1 MRIKRLIRG
10 WLVLMTVCFI
20 LPILIP
26 TAIAGEDAQLDGELN
41 VTASPS
47 QQGTGG
53 LMTITITATFYGGC
67 CYPLYANDVVP
78 EITLPPG
85 VEMVGKITPEKL
97 NKFEAIAGGGAAPTS
112 FTFVVKSFT
121 PGEYKI
127 ETKVLTSNAGN
138 AEGSVTI
145 TFTKGCVITT
155 PILFPKEPATGRS
168 TLITISA
175 YSPIEGVNIENTTL
189 YYLESSDS
197 YKYAKPE
204 NGTLYWVG
212 GSKDGNSVAFK
223 SMEFEENQWQSDIPK
238 YQEASTILYWIV
250 AEDNFGNKTTSPL
263 YTLELQ
269 DFNEIHFTH
278 NLLIWMAIIGSL
290 LGIIIIAALWGY
302 AHKVPIIHSK
312 SKGILFSGSK
322 AIKIN
327 SSGIENGTYNA
338 NIERNRNV
346 ALLAVFIVALILIV
360 LAILTDQY
368 EILRTNVGG

>member
-1 MRIKRLIRG
+1 MRARRLIRS
-10 WLVLMTVCFI
+10 WIVLMTVCLI

-26 TAIAGEDAQLDGELN
+26 TAIAGEDAQLDEELN
-41 VTASPS
+41 VSASPS

-78 EITLPPG
+78 EIILPPE
-85 VEMVGKITPEKL
+85 VELVSAITPAKL

-145 TFTKGCVITT
+145 TVTKGCVITT
-155 PILFPKEPATGRS
+155 PILFPQEPATGRS

-175 YSPIEGVNIENTTL
+175 YSPIEGVNIENAML
-189 YYLESSDS
+189 YYLESSNS
-197 YKYAKPE
+197 YKGAKPE
-204 NGTLYWVG
+204 NGTLYWEG

-223 SMEFEENQWQSDIPK
+223 LMEFEENQWQSELPK
-238 YQEASTILYWIV
+238 YQEASTVLYWIV
-250 AEDNFGNKTTSPL
+250 AEDNFSNKTTSPL
-263 YTLELQ
+263 YTIELQ

-278 NLLIWMAIIGSL
+278 NLIIWMAIIGSL
-290 LGIIIIAALWGY
+290 LGIIIIATLWGY

-322 AIKIN
+322 ALDIKPSGTSDN
-327 SSGIENGTYNA
+327 SYTNK
-338 NIERNRNV
+338 IERTRNF

-360 LAILTDQY
+360 IAILTDQY